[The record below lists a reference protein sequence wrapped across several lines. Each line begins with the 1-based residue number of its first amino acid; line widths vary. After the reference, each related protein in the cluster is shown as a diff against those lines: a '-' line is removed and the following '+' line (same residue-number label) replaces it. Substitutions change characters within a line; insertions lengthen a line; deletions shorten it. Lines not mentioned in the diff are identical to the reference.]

1 MAALKAPLKEFEQAV
16 ATAAAKD
23 EFALEVDR
31 YDMAIIASQIC
42 AYRSKFKEQE
52 MQFGLDR
59 TPLADV
65 GTKVV
70 CDITVAKCVYSQ
82 NYNIYY
88 VSGVATKENK
98 MVRFTQSSKMEE
110 GLSLKI
116 KGKVKGYTDGT
127 TVLHYVK
134 AA

>member
-1 MAALKAPLKEFEQAV
+1 
-16 ATAAAKD
+16 
-23 EFALEVDR
+23 
-31 YDMAIIASQIC
+31 
-42 AYRSKFKEQE
+42 
-52 MQFGLDR
+52 
-59 TPLADV
+59 
-65 GTKVV
+65 
-70 CDITVAKCVYSQ
+70 
-82 NYNIYY
+82 
-88 VSGVATKENK
+88 